1 MPLNQLP
8 LAVIVGALAQALRWA
23 ALTAGFGVG
32 AASLVASLAV
42 GITLI
47 PAARQQRIPFAAAGF
62 VSIVSMIPGSYLFT
76 MASGLL
82 QIARGENTALEP
94 ISIALANGT
103 NATLIILAISLGLV
117 IPKLGLDYLD
127 ERRERNR

>member
-1 MPLNQLP
+1 
-8 LAVIVGALAQALRWA
+8 
-23 ALTAGFGVG
+23 
-32 AASLVASLAV
+32 
-42 GITLI
+42 
-47 PAARQQRIPFAAAGF
+47 
-62 VSIVSMIPGSYLFT
+62 

-82 QIARGENTALEP
+82 QIARGENAALEP

-127 ERRERNR
+127 ERRQRNR